1 METRSTL
8 DAGRDV
14 RLRARAFAFIERR
27 SPRARVV
34 TRRRASPCA
43 RARDARETRDVR
55 SRSRASTARVARASR
70 ARLAR
75 ARARRGFFHRRRP
88 SRARRTHRRVAR
100 RAGRCVRARAM
111 VFHRRRAG
119 ADALDRDED
128 RARSEAAYLEWDPA
142 DERAAFE
149 RASETNGTVRVRA
162 FGPWRSLRFN
172 DVEQGLAYVVEGEGE
187 EARADASALPFEYLR
202 VMTAAATGGVAHRG
216 VDLCAREAVHGVK
229 FLYVGL
235 GAGAAPAFAKLKY
248 PACEVEA
255 VELDPVVVE
264 AARECLRV
272 EFTTS
277 ERSVRARGRQEMMNV
292 IVGDCAEAMRDVERG
307 SVDVIFLD
315 AFDGDGEIPE
325 HVSGEAFLQS
335 CHDALKDDGSV
346 VLNMFNGVRGS
357 RARASVREFARR
369 LETRVG
375 PVCSFPVIESPV
387 NVVLSATKRGQSRLT
402 REEFVAATKYVESRA
417 DFAWSMHKLV
427 EGAFWVDASGDE

>member
-1 METRSTL
+1 MR
-8 DAGRDV
+8 ACAR
-14 RLRARAFAFIERR
+14 RARHARCAFAFARVH
-27 SPRARVV
+27 RARR
-34 TRRRASPCA
+34 TRVS
-43 RARDARETRDVR
+43 
-55 SRSRASTARVARASR
+55 RASR
-70 ARLAR
+70 AHAR
-75 ARARRGFFHRRRP
+75 APWFFTADAHRARGAP
-88 SRARRTHRRVAR
+88 TVASRAAR
-100 RAGRCVRARAM
+100 DGAFAPGRWFFTAAERAL
-111 VFHRRRAG
+111 
-119 ADALDRDED
+119 DALDRDED

-427 EGAFWVDASGDE
+427 EGAFWVDASGDEMIESVAGGKPGIMGKFKGRRGTVMPREFLVEDEKSE